1 MAVKDI
7 AWSDME
13 WLHEP
18 PSAVVK
24 ADALEVTT
32 GNETD
37 FWHKT
42 AYGFVNHNGHFLGA
56 AFPGNGAIEVTFRA
70 TYTAK
75 FDQAGLMLYGGPDLW
90 LKAGV
95 ELSDGQLFASVVA
108 TAGHS
113 DWSVTPVPGR
123 AEGQA
128 LTFRASRKNDGVT
141 VRYRIGDETD
151 WQLLRVA
158 YLPPEAELRAGPMC
172 CTPSRAGLVVSF
184 ESVRVGPPDAQLH
197 QD

>member
-1 MAVKDI
+1 MKDI
-7 AWSDME
+7 AWDDME

-18 PSAVVK
+18 PNAVVK
-24 ADALEVTT
+24 SGVLEVTT

-37 FWHKT
+37 FWHET
-42 AYGFVNHNGHFLGA
+42 AYGFIHHDGHFLGA
-56 AFPGNGAIEVTFRA
+56 AFTGDGAIEVTFRA
-70 TYTAK
+70 AYSGN
-75 FDQAGLMLYGGPDLW
+75 FDQAGLMLYGAPDLW

-113 DWSVTPVPGR
+113 DWSVTPLPER
-123 AEGQA
+123 AQGQA
-128 LTFRASRKNDGVT
+128 LTFRASRKSDGVT
-141 VRYRIGDETD
+141 VRYRIGDEPG

-158 YLPPEAELRAGPMC
+158 YFPPEAELRAGLMC

-184 ESVRVGPPDAQLH
+184 DPIRVGPPDAQLH
-197 QD
+197 ED